1 MIKFN
6 NVDFTYQNAQNGA
19 GVHNITLSIPQ
30 GQVVLLCGSSGCGKT
45 TLTRMINGLIPHFY
59 EGEMKGDVTVCGMLT
74 ADSDLYEIAPFVGS
88 VFQNPKSQFY
98 TVKTDTE
105 IVFGCE
111 NVGMPKKQI
120 LSNFEN
126 TVKELN
132 ISTLLGKSLFSLSG
146 GEKQKIACASV
157 AALFPSIIV
166 MDEPTSNLDMK
177 SISYLKEIIKKWKK
191 SGKTVIIAEHRLYWL
206 MDLADRVIY
215 MDNGYIVQDLL
226 INEFRKYSE
235 NDLHQMGLRNS
246 IASENSLYRCNERDT
261 GLTFTDFSFSYKN
274 APHKALDIEK
284 LSIPKGAIV
293 AVLGNN
299 GAGKTTLM
307 RMLCTIIRPT
317 EGKIRWN
324 GKDIFELGETYR
336 GILGYLPQEFGYYP
350 DMSIYDYL
358 MYIASI
364 KGIRQSV
371 AKQRIDQL
379 LRQVALSKYKKR
391 RMRTLSGGMIRRVGI
406 AQAMLNNPKI
416 LVLDEPTAGLDP
428 NERVRFRNLI
438 SELSENRLVLLSTH
452 IVSDVEFIANEIILM
467 KGGKFF
473 YTGSTEDLVR
483 SMDESVFQC
492 VVPKNEVNWYLQ
504 NYLVGNIKTIPE
516 GAELRI
522 ISKTAPVRNAIRQDA
537 TLEDAFLLYFGEKA
551 GEDYDD
557 EI

>member
-74 ADSDLYEIAPFVGS
+74 ADRDLYEIAPFVGS

-166 MDEPTSNLDMK
+166 MDEPTSNLDMQ

-226 INEFRKYSE
+226 INEFREYSE

-299 GAGKTTLM
+299 GAGKTTFG
-307 RMLCTIIRPT
+307 RCLCGLEKRCKGTVILENR
-317 EGKIRWN
+317 
-324 GKDIFELGETYR
+324 ELT
-336 GILGYLPQEFGYYP
+336 Q
-350 DMSIYDYL
+350 
-358 MYIASI
+358 
-364 KGIRQSV
+364 
-371 AKQRIDQL
+371 KQRI
-379 LRQVALSKYKKR
+379 ALSY
-391 RMRTLSGGMIRRVGI
+391 
-406 AQAMLNNPKI
+406 
-416 LVLDEPTAGLDP
+416 
-428 NERVRFRNLI
+428 
-438 SELSENRLVLLSTH
+438 
-452 IVSDVEFIANEIILM
+452 IVMQDVNHQLF
-467 KGGKFF
+467 
-473 YTGSTEDLVR
+473 TE
-483 SMDESVFQC
+483 SHHQSVC
-492 VVPKNEVNWYLQ
+492 
-504 NYLVGNIKTIPE
+504 
-516 GAELRI
+516 
-522 ISKTAPVRNAIRQDA
+522 
-537 TLEDAFLLYFGEKA
+537 
-551 GEDYDD
+551 
-557 EI
+557 

>member
-74 ADSDLYEIAPFVGS
+74 ADRDLYEIAPFVGS

-166 MDEPTSNLDMK
+166 MDEPTSNLDMQ

-226 INEFRKYSE
+226 INEFREYSE

-274 APHKALDIEK
+274 APHRALDIEK

-299 GAGKTTLM
+299 GAGKTTFG
-307 RMLCTIIRPT
+307 RCLCGLEKRCKGTVILENRELTQKQRIALSYIVMQDVNHQLFT
-317 EGKIRWN
+317 ESVI
-324 GKDIFELGETYR
+324 DE
-336 GILGYLPQEFGYYP
+336 ILLSMEKQPGTLEEKEKRAMEILHLLKLQEFGKP
-350 DMSIYDYL
+350 NATDEEVIEAAKKAQCMEF
-358 MYIASI
+358 I
-364 KGIRQSV
+364 KKFPEGFKTLAGDCGNQLSGGE
-371 AKQRIDQL
+371 KQRI
-379 LRQVALSKYKKR
+379 
-391 RMRTLSGGMIRRVGI
+391 TLAR
-406 AQAMLNNPKI
+406 AI
-416 LVLDEPTAGLDP
+416 LKNAPIIILDEATAFADTE
-428 NERVRFRNLI
+428 NEAKIEAAI
-438 SELSENRLVLLSTH
+438 SEFVHNKTLIVIAHRLSSIINADQICVL
-452 IVSDVEFIANEIILM
+452 
-467 KGGKFF
+467 
-473 YTGSTEDLVR
+473 
-483 SMDESVFQC
+483 
-492 VVPKNEVNWYLQ
+492 
-504 NYLVGNIKTIPE
+504 
-516 GAELRI
+516 
-522 ISKTAPVRNAIRQDA
+522 
-537 TLEDAFLLYFGEKA
+537 KA
-551 GEDYDD
+551 GEIIGCGVHEELLENNECYRTLW
-557 EI
+557 EAHQKSQGWQLGKGGIL